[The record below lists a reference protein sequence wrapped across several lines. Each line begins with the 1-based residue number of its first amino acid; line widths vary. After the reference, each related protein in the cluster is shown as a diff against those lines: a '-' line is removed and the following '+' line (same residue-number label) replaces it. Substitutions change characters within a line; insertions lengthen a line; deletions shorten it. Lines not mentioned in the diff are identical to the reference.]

1 MRITVETIMINLKN
15 RSRREGSL
23 DDSIDTIIPTEEGK
37 NDIIN
42 DMRISRKQGV
52 FRWFSRLTFKN
63 KILTLLGAGIVV
75 GGLFLFLVFAWFA
88 RDLPAPG
95 KLTQVNDSATIFY
108 DRDGKVLF
116 ELYKDKN
123 RLPVKGDE
131 IPDLMKKA
139 TISIEDKDFYKHKGI
154 SESGLIRALL
164 VSPLTG
170 GGVQGGSTITQQLIK
185 LVLLDSERTAS
196 RKIKEMIL
204 AIEIERRYSKDE
216 ILELYLNEIPYGG
229 TMYGVGS
236 AAKGYFGK
244 SPSDLTLVEMA
255 FLAGLP
261 QLPSQYSPFIGAKDA
276 WKYRTTAVLRR
287 MREEGYITKK
297 EELEA
302 LTKMNSLKFSTPKL
316 SINAPHF
323 VFYVQ
328 DLIEREYGVKL
339 SGKGLRVYT
348 TLSLEVQKIA
358 EQIVKDEIEKLK
370 GYQVGN
376 GAAVVLD
383 SKTGEVLAMVGS
395 YDFNNDKYGKFNAA
409 LGLRQPG
416 STIKPITYATAFE
429 KGYTPSTVVMDVQT
443 TFPNQGSQEYKP
455 VNYDG
460 KFRGPT
466 QLRFAL
472 GNSYNIPA
480 VKVLALVGVKDFL
493 RKAESMGLKTFAPTQ
508 QNINRFGLAITLGGG
523 ESTLLDMTGAFSV
536 LARGGKSND
545 VLPIKEVKDRRGF
558 TVYKPKR
565 NSSQQVI
572 TSQASFLISHIL
584 SDNVARTDAFGPSS
598 YLNIPGKTVAV
609 KTGTT
614 NDKRDNWTIGYTN
627 DVTVGVWVGNN
638 DNSPM
643 NPRIASGITGAS
655 PIWSN
660 IMKKLL
666 TDKKLKYS
674 DGIMKQPSGI
684 KALIVDAY
692 LGGLP
697 KDGYPTRSEYFV
709 DGTEPKDVS
718 AFYKKLKISKSN
730 GKLANDV
737 EIRSGNYEEKDF
749 IVITEND
756 PVSSDNKNRWQEA
769 IDAWVR
775 DQAEKGNDKFKYP
788 TESSDANADSVGV
801 SIKSP
806 GNESKVGSNFEVKA
820 VFSSMEKI
828 KNVKIYAN
836 GVEKVNIDGDNKDI
850 TRSITL
856 DKGTYE
862 IKVVAKNEKDKS
874 GEASVKIGVDMSWNE
889 APTGVPTGVP
899 TATPTPTPALP

>member
-1 MRITVETIMINLKN
+1 METIIIILKIL
-15 RSRREGSL
+15 SL
-23 DDSIDTIIPTEEGK
+23 RDAFFGVSIDTIIPTRHTK
-37 NDIIN
+37 NDIIK
-42 DMRISRKQGV
+42 DMRIGRSHRLL
-52 FRWFSRLTFKN
+52 RWFSH
-63 KILTLLGAGIVV
+63 LTLRNKLIAVCGAGIAIAS
-75 GGLFLFLVFAWFA
+75 LFLFVVFAWFA

-95 KLTQVNDSATIFY
+95 KLTQINDSATIFY

-131 IPDLMKKA
+131 IPDLMRKA
-139 TISIEDKDFYKHKGI
+139 TTSIEDKDFYKHKGI

-164 VSPLTG
+164 IAPLTG
-170 GGVQGGSTITQQLIK
+170 RGVQGGSTITQQLIK

-229 TMYGVGS
+229 TMYGIGS

-244 SPSDLTLVEMA
+244 SPNELTLVEMA

-276 WKYRTTAVLRR
+276 WKPRTTAVLRR
-287 MREEGYITKK
+287 MREDGYITKK
-297 EELEA
+297 EEEA
-302 LTKMNSLKFSTPKL
+302 ALAKMSSLRFSTPKL

-323 VFYVQ
+323 VLYVQ
-328 DLIEREYGVKL
+328 ELIERDYGVKL
-339 SGKGLRVYT
+339 SGKGLRIYT
-348 TLSLEVQKIA
+348 TLSLEVQKVA
-358 EQIVKDEIEKLK
+358 EQIVKEEIEKLK
-370 GYQVGN
+370 GFQVGN

-429 KGYTPSTVVMDVQT
+429 KGYTPSSVVMDVQT
-443 TFPNQGSQEYKP
+443 TFGNQGSEEYKP

-460 KFRGPT
+460 KFRGPV
-466 QLRFAL
+466 QMRFAL

-480 VKVLALVGVKDFL
+480 VKTLALVGVKDFL
-493 RKAESMGLKTFAPTQ
+493 RKAESMGLKTFAPTDA
-508 QNINRFGLAITLGGG
+508 NMNRFGLAITLGGG
-523 ESTLLDMTGAFSV
+523 ESTLLDMTGSFSV
-536 LARGGKSND
+536 FARGGKSND

-565 NSSQQVI
+565 SSSQQVV
-572 TSQASFLISHIL
+572 TPQANFLISHIL
-584 SDNVARTDAFGPSS
+584 SDNIARTEAFGSTS
-598 YLNIPGKTVAV
+598 FLNIPGKTVAV

-643 NPRIASGITGAS
+643 NPKIASGITGAS

-666 TDKKLKYS
+666 TDKKFSFK

-709 DGTEPKDVS
+709 DGSEPKDVS
-718 AFYKKLKISKSN
+718 PFYKKLKISKSN

-737 EIRSGNYEEKDF
+737 EIRNGNYDEKDF

-756 PVSSDNKNRWQEA
+756 PVSVDSKNRWQEA

-775 DQAEKGNDKFKYP
+775 EQAEKGDEKFKYP
-788 TESSDANADSVGV
+788 TENSDANADSVGV

-806 GNESKVGSNFEVKA
+806 GNESTVGSNVQIKA
-820 VFSSMEKI
+820 VFSSSEKI

-836 GVEKVNIDGDNKDI
+836 GEEKKNLDGNRNDIDETINLPD
-850 TRSITL
+850 
-856 DKGTYE
+856 GTYE

-874 GEASVKIGVDMSWNE
+874 GESTIKIGVNKPWNE
-889 APTGVPTGVP
+889 SPTSTPAPTS
-899 TATPTPTPALP
+899 TPTPVL